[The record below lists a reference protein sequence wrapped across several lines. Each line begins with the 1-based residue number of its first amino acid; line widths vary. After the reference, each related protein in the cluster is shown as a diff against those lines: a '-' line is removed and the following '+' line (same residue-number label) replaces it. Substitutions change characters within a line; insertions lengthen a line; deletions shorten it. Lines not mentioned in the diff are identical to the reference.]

1 MWSAVNVFVQGDD
14 GEILGGALGNTWGQ
28 WLYVSDVWVDT
39 AIRGKSYATKLMTAI
54 ERVAVERRCTY
65 SYLDT
70 FSFQARPMYE
80 KQNYKVFG
88 TLEDHPKGH
97 THYFMKK
104 TLAA

>member
-1 MWSAVNVFVQGDD
+1 
-14 GEILGGALGNTWGQ
+14 
-28 WLYVSDVWVDT
+28 
-39 AIRGKSYATKLMTAI
+39 MTAI